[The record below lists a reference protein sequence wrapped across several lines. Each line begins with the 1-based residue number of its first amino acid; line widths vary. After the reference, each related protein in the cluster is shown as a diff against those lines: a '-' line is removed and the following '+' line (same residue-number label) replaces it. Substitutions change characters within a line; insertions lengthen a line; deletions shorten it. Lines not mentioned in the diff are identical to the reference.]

1 MSSSVAQTVA
11 QHNAERP
18 YRKWVAASQVFAGA
32 LFFSAVP
39 IIVRYTAS
47 ETHPFV
53 FNAANWTGHG
63 IAFLLF
69 VLISA
74 KRIFGKDATIGSVL
88 AIALQSRSNVAL
100 WSSLPQLCRIKGQ
113 PSTRSGS
120 RFRVDLANSQLHW
133 LQMPMVWMVIASLNY
148 ALFFWS
154 TRYIDVAV
162 SATIYELWPLAL
174 VLTLARYDDPRVRSA
189 RREINIKKK
198 VLMGVAFLGLI
209 LVILGQSDVTK
220 EALNA
225 FLSLGIFGALVA
237 LLSAILAGV
246 YPALS
251 IVYGDA
257 LHYEYIRHRSTDDGE
272 YYDSHPAE
280 RESANKQE
288 RTMSKEIEFDKREN
302 LWFTAVGIAVSSLMA
317 VPVDI
322 ALSLMGSGSGAFGP
336 GGRELSMGLLYGFLL
351 GLVIVAG
358 GTLFVRLAN
367 LNSDDLGIN
376 AIFYVTP
383 VLALTW
389 LAIAGI
395 SLPRLDLFLMGAAL
409 VLGINVII
417 QSSPDEEPEFAKVGA
432 EPPKGTRLGFTSLI
446 LAIWFFSGMIYIR
459 DEVLPASWLSWSGP
473 DYWTLVALSATVF
486 ALIFG
491 FRVARLTSRL
501 TLEDETTIRL
511 FRKVEHVLAG
521 RSSKDETLD
530 ALRSLDTAL
539 PKNLPDRYKEV
550 RRCLLE
556 ARSEFMEG
564 QSADTSVTLRDFSE
578 LEEDLDKLAHSRQQ
592 GRDFSE
598 LISIS
603 LFALITVIL
612 GTVTRPSHLAFSDD
626 RWSGFL
632 IELFVALFVS
642 VIAFLTFNLFDL
654 RRNREILVMARVAR
668 SVEESSLIAR
678 FGTYDHQLFFRHK
691 RNVSVA
697 QTISVI
703 IVSALIVLFASLLYY
718 KWF

>member
-1 MSSSVAQTVA
+1 
-11 QHNAERP
+11 
-18 YRKWVAASQVFAGA
+18 
-32 LFFSAVP
+32 
-39 IIVRYTAS
+39 
-47 ETHPFV
+47 
-53 FNAANWTGHG
+53 
-63 IAFLLF
+63 
-69 VLISA
+69 
-74 KRIFGKDATIGSVL
+74 
-88 AIALQSRSNVAL
+88 
-100 WSSLPQLCRIKGQ
+100 
-113 PSTRSGS
+113 
-120 RFRVDLANSQLHW
+120 
-133 LQMPMVWMVIASLNY
+133 MVIASLNY

-198 VLMGVAFLGLI
+198 VLMGVAFLGLV
-209 LVILGQSDVTK
+209 LVILGQSDVTA
-220 EALNA
+220 EALHA
-225 FLSLGIFGALVA
+225 FLSLGIFGAVIA
-237 LLSAILAGV
+237 LLSAVLAGV

-257 LHYEYIRHRSTDDGE
+257 LHYEYLSNRSTDDGTLDNSGSTDGE
-272 YYDSHPAE
+272 PAN
-280 RESANKQE
+280 REDRSTPK
-288 RTMSKEIEFDKREN
+288 KIEFDKREN
-302 LWFTAVGIAVSSLMA
+302 LWFTAVGIALSSLMA

-322 ALSLMGSGSGAFGP
+322 ALSIMGSGSGAFSL
-336 GGRELSMGLLYGFLL
+336 GGREFLTGLMFGFLL
-351 GLVIVAG
+351 GFIIVAG

-446 LAIWFFSGMIYIR
+446 LAIWFFSGMIYMR
-459 DEVLPASWLSWSGP
+459 DEILPASWLNWSGP
-473 DYWTLVALSATVF
+473 DYWALVALSATVF

-511 FRKVEHVLAG
+511 FRKVEHVLAE
-521 RSSKDETLD
+521 SSVRDETLD

-539 PKNLPDRYKEV
+539 PKNLPDRYKEA

-556 ARSEFMEG
+556 AKAEFGEN
-564 QSADTSVTLRDFSE
+564 QSPDTSVTLADFRD
-578 LEEDLDKLAHSRQQ
+578 LEEDLDRLAHSRQQ

-603 LFALITVIL
+603 LFALITVVL
-612 GTVTRPSHLAFSDD
+612 GTVTRPSHLEFSDD

-632 IELFVALFVS
+632 IEFFIALFVS

-654 RRNREILVMARVAR
+654 RRNREILVMARVER
-668 SVEESSLIAR
+668 SMEESSLVSR
-678 FGTYDHQLFFRHK
+678 FGTHDHQLFFRHK

>member
-1 MSSSVAQTVA
+1 M
-11 QHNAERP
+11 
-18 YRKWVAASQVFAGA
+18 KWVAASQVFAGA
-32 LFFSAVP
+32 LFFSSVP
-39 IIVRYTAS
+39 IVVRYTAS
-47 ETHPFV
+47 EIHPFV

-69 VLISA
+69 VLIST
-74 KRIFGKDATIGSVL
+74 KRAFGRDATMRSVL
-88 AIALQSRSNVAL
+88 AQALRSRPNVGL
-100 WSSLPQLCRIKGQ
+100 RSLLAQLCWIKGQ
-113 PSTRSGS
+113 PSTRPGTRFKVGLADS
-120 RFRVDLANSQLHW
+120 RLHW
-133 LQMPMVWMVIASLNY
+133 LRMPMVWMVVASLNY

-154 TRYIDVAV
+154 THYIDVAV

-189 RREINIKKK
+189 RREINVKKR
-198 VLMGVAFLGLI
+198 VLMSIAFFGLI
-209 LVILGQSDVTK
+209 LVILGQSDVTT
-220 EALNA
+220 EALSA

-237 LLSAILAGV
+237 LLAAVLAGM

-257 LHYEYIRHRSTDDGE
+257 LHYEYIVNRSTDDGE
-272 YYDSHPAE
+272 LDSSGSADS
-280 RESANKQE
+280 ESVTQE
-288 RTMSKEIEFDKREN
+288 DPSISKKIEFDKREN
-302 LWFTAVGIAVSSLMA
+302 LWFTAVGIAASSLMA
-317 VPVDI
+317 VPVDL
-322 ALSLMGSGSGAFGP
+322 ALSIVGSGSGAFGLE
-336 GGRELSMGLLYGFLL
+336 GGELLIGLMYGFLL
-351 GLVIVAG
+351 GFIIVAG

-376 AIFYVTP
+376 AIFYITP

-409 VLGINVII
+409 VLGINVVI

-432 EPPKGTRLGFTSLI
+432 ESPKGTRLGFTSLI
-446 LAIWFFSGMIYIR
+446 LAIWFFGGMIYIR
-459 DEVLPASWLSWSGP
+459 DEILPASWLSWSGP

-511 FRKVEHVLAG
+511 FRRLEHVLAD
-521 RSSKDETLD
+521 SSLREETLS
-530 ALRSLDTAL
+530 ALRLLDTAL

-556 ARSEFMEG
+556 AKSEFREN
-564 QSADTSVTLRDFSE
+564 QNPSAAVTLRDFGE
-578 LEEDLDKLAHSRQQ
+578 LEEDLDRLAHSRQQ

-603 LFALITVIL
+603 LFAFITVIL
-612 GTVTRPSHLAFSDD
+612 GTVTRPSHLTFSDD

-654 RRNREILVMARVAR
+654 RRNREILVMARVER
-668 SVEESSLIAR
+668 SMEDSNLVSR
-678 FGTYDHQLFFRHK
+678 FGTHDHQLFFRHK

-703 IVSALIVLFASLLYY
+703 IVSALIILFASLLYY